1 MSDWRDEGGSFNKS
15 RVVSRAFAAIGSNLP
30 LYFGLSLILS
40 GIPAFLMEWW
50 QYGLRTEDREQATAQ
65 YLSSGF
71 WLQFLAAMAVAVMTS
86 AILQAAITRATAT
99 HLAGSK
105 PSLVRCLETGLTLFV
120 PMVVIGLVVGACV
133 GIAAIFLV
141 VPGVILWL
149 YWSMALPAYV
159 QERIGM
165 FASLGRSG
173 ELTEGNRGNIFLIM
187 LAVGVG
193 MAVINWILSRMF
205 GAAGSQ
211 VIDAVVQGLFA
222 TFNSAVTLTIIAS
235 IYVELRNVKDG
246 VLPSELASI
255 FA

>member
-1 MSDWRDEGGSFNKS
+1 VSDWRDEGGPFSNS

-50 QYGLRTEDREQATAQ
+50 QFGLRTEDQQQAAAQ

-71 WLQFLAAMAVAVMTS
+71 WLQFLAAMAVTIMTS

-105 PSLVRCLETGLTLFV
+105 PSLVRCLETGLRLFV
-120 PMVVIGLVVGACV
+120 PMIVIGLIVGVCV
-133 GIAAIFLV
+133 GIATIFLI

-165 FASLGRSG
+165 FASFGRSA
-173 ELTEGNRGNIFLIM
+173 ELTEGNRGNIFVIM
-187 LAVGVG
+187 LVLVIG
-193 MAVINWILSRMF
+193 MTVIDWIIGRMF
-205 GAAGSQ
+205 GAADSQ
-211 VIDAVVQGLFA
+211 PIDALVQGLFA
-222 TFNSAVTLTIIAS
+222 TFNSVVSLTIIAS

-246 VLPSELASI
+246 VLPNELAEI

>member
-1 MSDWRDEGGSFNKS
+1 MSDWRDDGGPFNNS

-50 QYGLRTEDREQATAQ
+50 QFGLQTEDREQAAAQ

-71 WLQFLAAMAVAVMTS
+71 WLQFLAAMAVTIMTS

-99 HLAGSK
+99 HLAGHK
-105 PSLVRCLETGLTLFV
+105 PSLVRCLETGLRLFG
-120 PMVVIGLVVGACV
+120 PMIVISLVVGICV
-133 GIAAIFLV
+133 GIAAIFLI

-149 YWSMALPAYV
+149 YWSMALPTYV

-165 FASLGRSG
+165 FASLRRSA
-173 ELTEGNRGNIFLIM
+173 ELTEGHRGNIFLIM
-187 LAVGVG
+187 FALGVG
-193 MAVINWILSRMF
+193 MAVINWIVSRIF
-205 GAAGSQ
+205 GAADSQ
-211 VIDAVVQGLFA
+211 PIDALVQGLFA

-246 VLPSELASI
+246 VLPNELAEI

>member
-1 MSDWRDEGGSFNKS
+1 MSDWRDEGGPFSNS

-50 QYGLRTEDREQATAQ
+50 QFGLRTEDQQQAAAQ

-71 WLQFLAAMAVAVMTS
+71 WLQFLAAMAVTIMTS

-105 PSLVRCLETGLTLFV
+105 PSLVRCLETGLRLFV
-120 PMVVIGLVVGACV
+120 PMIVIGLIVGVCV
-133 GIAAIFLV
+133 GIATIFLI

-165 FASLGRSG
+165 FASFGRSA
-173 ELTEGNRGNIFLIM
+173 ELTEGNRGNIFVIM
-187 LAVGVG
+187 LVLVIG
-193 MAVINWILSRMF
+193 MTVIDWIIGRMF
-205 GAAGSQ
+205 GAADSQ
-211 VIDAVVQGLFA
+211 PIDALVQGLFA
-222 TFNSAVTLTIIAS
+222 TFNSVVSLTIIAS

-246 VLPSELASI
+246 VLPNELAEI